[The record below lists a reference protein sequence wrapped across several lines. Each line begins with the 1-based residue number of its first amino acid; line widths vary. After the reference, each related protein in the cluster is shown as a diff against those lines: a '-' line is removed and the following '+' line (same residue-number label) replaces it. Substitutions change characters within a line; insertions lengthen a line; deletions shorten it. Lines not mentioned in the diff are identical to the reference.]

1 MKDFLLRVKEKFAQ
15 PQEEEE
21 DYSTQGEEY
30 VELGDGPSGK
40 EERSKITVRPFVMD
54 EFEDIKEI
62 LDVLRE
68 GSTIALVNIKPLKDK
83 DLVELKRAISKLRKT
98 CDAIDGDIAGFGEDY
113 VVAAPYFAKIH
124 RGSSV
129 IREQVFFVFSIENS
143 YTYGYFNVSLSAGIT
158 FFVKTFKYGSENC
171 IVSATMAQSGT

>member
-1 MKDFLLRVKEKFAQ
+1 MKDFFLRVKEKFAE

-21 DYSTQGEEY
+21 DYTPSEEY
-30 VELGDGPSGK
+30 VELDHGEGGK
-40 EERSKITVRPFVMD
+40 EDPRSRILVRPFVME

-68 GSTIALVNIKPLKDK
+68 GSTIALVNIKPLKEK

-113 VVAAPYFAKIH
+113 VVAAPYFARIH
-124 RGSSV
+124 RGSKV
-129 IREQVFFVFSIENS
+129 ME
-143 YTYGYFNVSLSAGIT
+143 
-158 FFVKTFKYGSENC
+158 
-171 IVSATMAQSGT
+171 